1 MDNANTACFFFSISK
16 LTKIDLRSGTTNQI
30 HPHSGY
36 YFSILLSIVYSCS
49 FFSFFTSFDQDASK
63 VCDLVC
69 LLICRESAKVMANK
83 LQNWVTGNYRKA
95 TVGVNVHMSNAKII
109 ILSALCLNCVKI
121 VKTGKIEH
129 CQCVVHLTFWIK
141 RRELIMSTEAK
152 ARSRFFQSGM
162 KLAFWSHTHFRQK
175 EKYRKHN
182 FDLAPCGR
190 KTEKRNAMQNT
201 KPLFLEMQV
210 YTRCNSYKG
219 ENKEFFNEI

>member
-1 MDNANTACFFFSISK
+1 MAPPTRYPNILDTILVFYCLLCHVALFSPS
-16 LTKIDLRSGTTNQI
+16 L
-30 HPHSGY
+30 
-36 YFSILLSIVYSCS
+36 YFLY
-49 FFSFFTSFDQDASK
+49 QDASQ

-162 KLAFWSHTHFRQK
+162 KLAF
-175 EKYRKHN
+175 
-182 FDLAPCGR
+182 
-190 KTEKRNAMQNT
+190 
-201 KPLFLEMQV
+201 
-210 YTRCNSYKG
+210 
-219 ENKEFFNEI
+219 

>member
-1 MDNANTACFFFSISK
+1 MQTLHA
-16 LTKIDLRSGTTNQI
+16 
-30 HPHSGY
+30 
-36 YFSILLSIVYSCS
+36 
-49 FFSFFTSFDQDASK
+49 FSFLFLNWQKVAPPTRYPHIMDTILVFYCLLCHVALFSPSLYFLYQDASK
-63 VCDLVC
+63 VSVC
-69 LLICRESAKVMANK
+69 LLSCRESAKVMANK

-219 ENKEFFNEI
+219 ENKDFFNEI